1 MRICGCH
8 YCAAAELYV
17 TPVIPTDSSLQHKV
31 TDVVAHEVLQP
42 QTDRQTR
49 VRGNSLYCTFT
60 LGVNENGIAFLYK
73 YHGELLFC

>member
-31 TDVVAHEVLQP
+31 TDVVAHAVLQP
-42 QTDRQTR
+42 QTDTCQRQ
-49 VRGNSLYCTFT
+49 FP
-60 LGVNENGIAFLYK
+60 
-73 YHGELLFC
+73 LLHIHSGSK